1 MLAAIVITVNDKYFD
16 FDADEV
22 KDYGG
27 EYAFYLDGVIV
38 AEFMKNNI
46 AGYIMKNYEE
56 EEEEEE

>member
-1 MLAAIVITVNDKYFD
+1 MEAIVITVNGKYFD

-27 EYAFYLDGVIV
+27 EYAFYLEGEIV

-46 AGYIMKNYEE
+46 AGYIMQEKEE
-56 EEEEEE
+56 EEDEE

>member
-1 MLAAIVITVNDKYFD
+1 MEAIVITVNGKYFD

-27 EYAFYLDGVIV
+27 EYAFYLEGEIV

-46 AGYIMKNYEE
+46 AGYIMQEKEE
-56 EEEEEE
+56 EDEE

>member
-1 MLAAIVITVNDKYFD
+1 MEAIVITVNGKYFD

-27 EYAFYLDGVIV
+27 EYAFYLEGEIV

-46 AGYIMKNYEE
+46 AGYIMNDHEEDEE
-56 EEEEEE
+56 EEEE